1 MTTRRQFMARLGGAL
16 LLRFVPTGSV
26 RPIDYDFEVIPRE
39 QWAENRP
46 VLGRMEAE
54 DVRFLLVHHSA
65 SLNNYGEED
74 VAGILQGFYDLH
86 VGSERGWPDIAYNF
100 LIDRFGRVWEGR
112 NGSIEGPV
120 RADATGGNQGFSQ
133 LACLIGDFTNE
144 LPTEAALT
152 SLRRTLAWM
161 ADRFSV
167 DTLAGSSVTF
177 SSRGS
182 NLWPAGSQVTTP
194 TIAGHRDMSVTA
206 CPGDALYPY
215 VFDGLS
221 TDVEALRRQ
230 LRISEVEHVAAT
242 LSLAPTTFPMAT
254 SNIRSASTQDSKSTT
269 SLAGSSAATRRSN
282 LWLRGVSITI
292 LLGILGLLLRRRS
305 EGSSIDGQAD
315 DV

>member
-16 LLRFVPTGSV
+16 LLRSVPTGSV
-26 RPIDYDFEVIPRE
+26 RPVDYDFEVIPRE

-65 SLNNYGEED
+65 SLNNYGEGD
-74 VAGILQGFYDLH
+74 VPGILQGFYDLH

-133 LACLIGDFTNE
+133 LVCLIGDFTNE
-144 LPTEAALT
+144 SPTEAALT

-167 DTLAGSSVTF
+167 DTSAGSSVTF

-182 NLWPAGSQVTTP
+182 NLWPTGNQVTTP

-215 VFDGLS
+215 VIDGLS

-230 LRISEVEHVAAT
+230 LRTSEAEHIAT
-242 LSLAPTTFPMAT
+242 TVLAPTTFPVAT
-254 SNIRSASTQDSKSTT
+254 SNVLLESTQDSMSTT
-269 SLAGSSAATRRSN
+269 SLAGSSAATQRSN
-282 LWLRGVSITI
+282 PWLRGALVTI
-292 LLGILGLLLRRRS
+292 LLGLLGVLLRRRS
-305 EGSSIDGQAD
+305 EVSSIDGRAD

>member
-1 MTTRRQFMARLGGAL
+1 M
-16 LLRFVPTGSV
+16 PTGSV

-46 VLGRMEAE
+46 VRGLLEAE

-65 SLNNYGEED
+65 SLNNYGEGD
-74 VAGILQGFYDLH
+74 VPGILQGFYDLH
-86 VGSERGWPDIAYNF
+86 VGPERGWPDIAYNF

-120 RADATGGNQGFSQ
+120 IADATGGNQGFSQ
-133 LACLIGDFTNE
+133 LVCLIGDFTNE
-144 LPTEAALT
+144 SPTEAALT

-167 DTLAGSSVTF
+167 DTSAGSSVTF

-182 NLWPAGSQVTTP
+182 NLWPTGNQVTTP

-215 VFDGLS
+215 VIDGLS

-230 LRISEVEHVAAT
+230 LRTSEAEHIAT
-242 LSLAPTTFPMAT
+242 TVLAPTTFPVAT
-254 SNIRSASTQDSKSTT
+254 SNVLLESTQDSMSTT
-269 SLAGSSAATRRSN
+269 SLAGSSAATQRSN
-282 LWLRGVSITI
+282 PWLRGALVTI
-292 LLGILGLLLRRRS
+292 LLGLLGALLRRRS
-305 EGSSIDGQAD
+305 EVSSIDGQAD